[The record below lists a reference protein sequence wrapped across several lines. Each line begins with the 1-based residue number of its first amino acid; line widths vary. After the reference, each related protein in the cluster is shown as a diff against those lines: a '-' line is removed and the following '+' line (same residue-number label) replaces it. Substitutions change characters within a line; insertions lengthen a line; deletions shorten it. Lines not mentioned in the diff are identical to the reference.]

1 MKRIVLFAVLLMSTV
16 FSFAQLEVKS
26 GSFKEVPGFVNINPD
41 QNYQTDDNDL
51 PFAVIKVRTENISD
65 KQRRELRFEGN
76 GGTFIV
82 LEYKTGEVWV
92 YLTAK
97 YADYLKI
104 SHTDFSSIEFT
115 LPFDLE
121 PKKGYELTLVN
132 KPAVDEGKQC

>member
-1 MKRIVLFAVLLMSTV
+1 M
-16 FSFAQLEVKS
+16 
-26 GSFKEVPGFVNINPD
+26 
-41 QNYQTDDNDL
+41 
-51 PFAVIKVRTENISD
+51 
-65 KQRRELRFEGN
+65 
-76 GGTFIV
+76 

-104 SHTDFSSIEFT
+104 SHPDFSSVEFT

-132 KPAVDEGKQC
+132 KPAVDEDIVKRLEKLENASNVAPVVVPVEVVEKPKTDVGYITVKTTPKGAYVLVDNKICRH